1 MHGRGGIAG
10 VVKPHGH
17 ARSDLRN
24 LRLHRAAIEKLRRH
38 PELREPCLDLVREWR
53 QRKENQASAPWLA
66 QWHEMLSCWSV
77 DRIADAILG
86 PEEGQTLRQCSP
98 LAPVLTPR
106 ERWAVLEAV
115 EQEASG
121 DVGGKSA

>member
-1 MHGRGGIAG
+1 MPGHGDIAG

-24 LRLHRAAIEKLRRH
+24 LRLHRAAIEKLRRR
-38 PELREPCLDLVREWR
+38 PELRQPCLDLVREWQRR
-53 QRKENQASAPWLA
+53 QENRASAPWLA
-66 QWHEMLSCWSV
+66 QWHEMLSSWSV
-77 DRIADAILG
+77 DRIADSILD

-115 EQEASG
+115 EQEASI
-121 DVGGKSA
+121 DAGGKSA